1 VATEAEL
8 WQLVLSERQGVLA
21 TVARDGRP
29 QLSSVLYA
37 PDPDSRIVRIS
48 TTADRV
54 KARNLARDPRTA
66 LHVTGQDFWH
76 YAVAEGDVTL
86 SAVASAP
93 GDDACRE
100 LLAVHTSFYGE
111 QDADADAVS
120 LDLIAARRLVVRL
133 QVSHLYG
140 VMSTAGPRP
149 VPRAASSS

>member
-1 VATEAEL
+1 MATEAEL

-21 TVARDGRP
+21 TVAWDGRP
-29 QLSSVLYA
+29 QLSNVLYA
-37 PDPDSRIVRIS
+37 PDADSRIVRIS

-54 KARNLARDPRTA
+54 KARNLARDRRTA

-100 LLAVHTSFYGE
+100 LMAVHTSFYGE
-111 QDADADAVS
+111 QDADAVS

>member
-1 VATEAEL
+1 LATEAEL
-8 WQLVLSERQGVLA
+8 WQLVFSERQGVLA

-29 QLSSVLYA
+29 QLSNVLYL
-37 PDPDSRIVRIS
+37 PDADGRIVRIS

-86 SAVASAP
+86 SAVASVP

-100 LLAVHTSFYGE
+100 LLAVHTAFYGE
-111 QDADADAVS
+111 LDADAVS

-149 VPRAASSS
+149 VPREAPSS

>member
-1 VATEAEL
+1 LATEAEL
-8 WQLVLSERQGVLA
+8 WQLVFSERQGVLA

-29 QLSSVLYA
+29 QLSNVLYL
-37 PDPDSRIVRIS
+37 PDADGRIVRIS

-86 SAVASAP
+86 SAVASVP

-100 LLAVHTSFYGE
+100 LLAVHTAFYGE
-111 QDADADAVS
+111 QDADAVS
-120 LDLIAARRLVVRL
+120 SDLIAARRLVVRL

-140 VMSTAGPRP
+140 VMSTAGARP
-149 VPRAASSS
+149 VPRSG

>member
-1 VATEAEL
+1 LATEAEL
-8 WQLVLSERQGVLA
+8 WQLVFSERQGVLA

-29 QLSSVLYA
+29 QLSNVLYLPEA
-37 PDPDSRIVRIS
+37 DSRIVRIS

-86 SAVASAP
+86 SAVASVP

-100 LLAVHTSFYGE
+100 LLGVHTAFYGE
-111 QDADADAVS
+111 QDAAAVS

-149 VPRAASSS
+149 VPREATSS

>member
-21 TVARDGRP
+21 TVAWDGRP
-29 QLSSVLYA
+29 QLSNVLYA
-37 PDPDSRIVRIS
+37 PDADSRIVRIS

-54 KARNLARDPRTA
+54 KARNLARDRRTA

-86 SAVASAP
+86 SSVASAP
-93 GDDACRE
+93 GDDAC
-100 LLAVHTSFYGE
+100 HTSFYGE
-111 QDADADAVS
+111 QDADAVS